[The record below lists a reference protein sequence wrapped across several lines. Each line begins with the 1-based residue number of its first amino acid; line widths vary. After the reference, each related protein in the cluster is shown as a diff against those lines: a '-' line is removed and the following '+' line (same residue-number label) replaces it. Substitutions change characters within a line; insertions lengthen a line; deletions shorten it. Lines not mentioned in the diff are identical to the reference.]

1 MEKKLR
7 KFKKHNCKMR
17 KFFTILLILLLVS
30 CSSNDNSEQ
39 SNNNENQTAEIVF
52 EQGFGKNPSEYVSNW
67 NKLVSEISSD
77 EETLFF
83 FSINPDNVQW
93 ASTDRNIL
101 FYQFGLNE
109 DTQSSFVLNIL
120 VADDIVEGVEFFSP
134 VANDEVTSQRTR
146 LFFLIIIAMS
156 DDSLDKDGRESVLSK
171 VGLYDEVDNPNQIGG
186 GVTIN
191 NVRYVVEPLV
201 DRGVLRGINFY
212 STRDSR

>member
-1 MEKKLR
+1 
-7 KFKKHNCKMR
+7 MR

-30 CSSNDNSEQ
+30 CSSNDNSGV
-39 SNNNENQTAEIVF
+39 SNNNENQSAEIVF

-156 DDSLDKDGRESVLSK
+156 DDSLNKDGRESVLSK

-191 NVRYVVEPLV
+191 NVRYVIEPLV

-212 STRDSR
+212 STRHSG

>member
-1 MEKKLR
+1 
-7 KFKKHNCKMR
+7 MR

-39 SNNNENQTAEIVF
+39 SNNNENQSAEIVF

-156 DDSLDKDGRESVLSK
+156 DDSLNKDGRESVLSK

-191 NVRYVVEPLV
+191 KVRYVVEPLV

-212 STRDSR
+212 STRVSE

>member
-1 MEKKLR
+1 MKK
-7 KFKKHNCKMR
+7 FYTT
-17 KFFTILLILLLVS
+17 FLILLLVS
-30 CSSNDNSEQ
+30 CTSADNSEATSSDESQ
-39 SNNNENQTAEIVF
+39 SEEIVF
-52 EQGFGKNPSEYVSNW
+52 EQGFGKNPSEFVSNW

-77 EETLFF
+77 EETLLF

-93 ASTDRNIL
+93 TSTDKNML
-101 FYQFGLNE
+101 YYQFGLSEN
-109 DTQSSFVLNIL
+109 TQSLFVLNIL
-120 VADDIVEGVEFFSP
+120 IADDIVEGVEFFSP
-134 VANDEVTSQRTR
+134 VANDDVTSQRTR

-212 STRDSR
+212 STMDSE

>member
-1 MEKKLR
+1 
-7 KFKKHNCKMR
+7 MR

-30 CSSNDNSEQ
+30 CSSNDSSEE
-39 SNNNENQTAEIVF
+39 SNNNGNQAAEIVF

-93 ASTDRNIL
+93 GSTDRNIL
-101 FYQFGLNE
+101 IYQFGLTE

-171 VGLYDEVDNPNQIGG
+171 VGLYEEVDNPNSIGG

-212 STRDSR
+212 STMDSE

>member
-1 MEKKLR
+1 
-7 KFKKHNCKMR
+7 MR

-30 CSSNDNSEQ
+30 CSSNDNSEE
-39 SNNNENQTAEIVF
+39 SNNNENQAAEIVF

>member
-1 MEKKLR
+1 MK
-7 KFKKHNCKMR
+7 

-30 CSSNDNSEQ
+30 CSSNDNSEV

-212 STRDSR
+212 STRDSE

>member
-1 MEKKLR
+1 MKK
-7 KFKKHNCKMR
+7 FYTT
-17 KFFTILLILLLVS
+17 FLILLLVS
-30 CSSNDNSEQ
+30 CSSNDNSEV
-39 SNNNENQTAEIVF
+39 SNNNENQAAEIVF

-212 STRDSR
+212 STRDSE

>member
-1 MEKKLR
+1 
-7 KFKKHNCKMR
+7 MR

-30 CSSNDNSEQ
+30 CSSNDNSEE
-39 SNNNENQTAEIVF
+39 SNNNENQAAEIVF

-120 VADDIVEGVEFFSP
+120 VADEIVEGVEFFSP

-212 STRDSR
+212 STMDSE

>member
-1 MEKKLR
+1 
-7 KFKKHNCKMR
+7 MR

-30 CSSNDNSEQ
+30 CSSNDNSEE

-212 STRDSR
+212 STRDSE

>member
-1 MEKKLR
+1 
-7 KFKKHNCKMR
+7 MR

-30 CSSNDNSEQ
+30 CSSNDNSEV
-39 SNNNENQTAEIVF
+39 SNNNENQAAEIVF
-52 EQGFGKNPSEYVSNW
+52 EQGFGKNPCEYVSNW

-171 VGLYDEVDNPNQIGG
+171 VGLYDEVDNPKSNWGWCD
-186 GVTIN
+186 
-191 NVRYVVEPLV
+191 Y
-201 DRGVLRGINFY
+201 
-212 STRDSR
+212 

>member
-1 MEKKLR
+1 MKKLIS
-7 KFKKHNCKMR
+7 F
-17 KFFTILLILLLVS
+17 LLVLILVS
-30 CSSNDNSEQ
+30 CSSNETTKLQDNE
-39 SNNNENQTAEIVF
+39 ENQSEEIVF
-52 EQGFGKNPSEYVSNW
+52 EQGLGKDPSEFVTNW

-156 DDSLDKDGRESVLSK
+156 DDSLNKDGRESVLSK

-191 NVRYVVEPLV
+191 NVRYVIEPLV

-212 STRDSR
+212 STRDSG

>member
-1 MEKKLR
+1 MHLI
-7 KFKKHNCKMR
+7 
-17 KFFTILLILLLVS
+17 FFTILLILLLVS
-30 CSSNDNSEQ
+30 CSSNDNSEE
-39 SNNNENQTAEIVF
+39 SNNNENQAAEIVF

-134 VANDEVTSQRTR
+134 VTNDEVTSQRTR

-212 STRDSR
+212 STRDSG

>member
-1 MEKKLR
+1 
-7 KFKKHNCKMR
+7 MR

-39 SNNNENQTAEIVF
+39 SNNDENQSAEIVF

-212 STRDSR
+212 STRDSE

>member
-1 MEKKLR
+1 
-7 KFKKHNCKMR
+7 MR

-83 FSINPDNVQW
+83 FYINPDNVQW

-156 DDSLDKDGRESVLSK
+156 DDSLNKDGRESVLSK

-212 STRDSR
+212 STRDSE

>member
-1 MEKKLR
+1 
-7 KFKKHNCKMR
+7 MR

-39 SNNNENQTAEIVF
+39 SNNNENQSAEIVF

-109 DTQSSFVLNIL
+109 NTQSSFVLNIL

-156 DDSLDKDGRESVLSK
+156 DDSLNKDGRESVLSK

-191 NVRYVVEPLV
+191 NVRYVIEPLV

-212 STRDSR
+212 STRDSE